1 MVSLTGW
8 LDSLMEGPARVAG
21 LAREELSSAL
31 GGEFGG
37 RALEVLSDLFSK
49 GWLSV
54 VINAVAGG
62 IALGYAIYGKDVSP
76 RLRRELIEVG
86 SHLASKALEVV
97 KFAEFKAS
105 LEAFA
110 KYLSAGDI
118 DGALSVILKSPAEV
132 MATVVG
138 VTPTPPAPI
147 SYTVTPP
154 PPAPAP
160 APAPAPV
167 AGVKPRAY

>member
-1 MVSLTGW
+1 
-8 LDSLMEGPARVAG
+8 MEGPARVAG
-21 LAREELSSAL
+21 LTREELSNAI
-31 GGEFGG
+31 GGELEG
-37 RALEVLSDLFSK
+37 RVLEVISDLFSK

-54 VINAVAGG
+54 VVNAVAGG

-86 SHLASKALEVV
+86 SHLAFKALEVV
-97 KFAEFKAS
+97 KFVEFKAS
-105 LEAFA
+105 LDTFV
-110 KYLSAGDI
+110 KYLSTGNVDA
-118 DGALSVILKSPAEV
+118 ALSTILKSPAEV

-138 VTPTPPAPI
+138 VAPTAPAPI

-154 PPAPAP
+154 PPPP

-167 AGVKPRAY
+167 AKAKPRAY